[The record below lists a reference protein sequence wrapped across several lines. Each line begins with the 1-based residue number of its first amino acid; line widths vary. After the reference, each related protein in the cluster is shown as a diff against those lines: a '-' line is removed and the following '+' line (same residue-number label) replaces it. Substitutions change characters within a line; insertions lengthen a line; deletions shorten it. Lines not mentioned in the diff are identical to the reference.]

1 MLQPSAIP
9 HTSTG
14 LQTAVQLN
22 LARALTGGGASL
34 EAVQRYEELEL
45 AAELYDQPPAWLAY
59 AAAKRS
65 NGDVGGAVQAAGL
78 AVGPGGWAALSKLPQ
93 HLKLQ
98 AMIRRNRRMAT
109 AQPGRSS
116 LRCWTDTWSPK
127 RLLTHQQLAPALPP
141 IRRHPYPAARGRC
154 AHSPSAKV

>member
-1 MLQPSAIP
+1 VLQPSAVP

-34 EAVQRYEELEL
+34 EAAQRYEELEL

-78 AVGPGGWAALSKLPQ
+78 AVGTGGCAALRKKLPQ
-93 HLKLQ
+93 HLKKQ
-98 AMIRRNRRMAT
+98 AVIRRNSRIAT

-116 LRCWTDTWSPK
+116 FKCWTDTWSPK
-127 RLLTHQQLAPALPP
+127 CLLTHQQLAPSLPP
-141 IRRHPYPAARGRC
+141 YTQAPLPSCSRPLC
-154 AHSPSAKV
+154 AQPCS